1 MAVKPDI
8 VGRGWSFP
16 FRFTGIG
23 RVNKIVGVEK
33 AFGIE
38 KINMA
43 IRQILGT
50 KLGSR
55 VIDRD
60 FGSDLRGIIFEPID
74 QLSATRLQLAVS
86 EAIQTWEKRVEL
98 LNVEVSLLRSRE
110 GVLETRVEY
119 QVITTQQIGNLVYP
133 FYLTPEMRVQ
143 GQITIG

>member
-1 MAVKPDI
+1 M
-8 VGRGWSFP
+8 
-16 FRFTGIG
+16 
-23 RVNKIVGVEK
+23 NKIVGVEK